1 MRLGFAV
8 KVLGEPGLRSHDSR
22 RWQNSPHLS
31 VSLAYLRDLFAYLGR
46 AGISMYRMAS
56 QLVPYATHP
65 GMPEFHGQVEECARE
80 LAALGEQA
88 RAQGLRLSFHPS
100 QYVVLNAPDEAL
112 AARGATEVEVQ
123 AQVLEAMGLGPEAVV
138 VVHVGGVYEGHT
150 AARERFVRRT
160 EALSARA
167 RSRLVVENDERAFS
181 VADVLWVHQRTGMR
195 VVFDYLH
202 HLNNP
207 GGMDV
212 VEAALAA
219 LQTWPAS
226 ETPKVHFSSPRTE
239 MRVVRR
245 QDPETGRQVE
255 VLQPP
260 LWTQHSDYVNPF
272 EFIAFL
278 RRMEAEG
285 ARSFDV
291 MLEAKAKDLALLRLR
306 EDLARLAPEWAARL
320 RADPF
325 L

>member
-22 RWQNSPHLS
+22 RWQNGPHLS
-31 VSLAYLRDLFAYLGR
+31 VSLAYLRDLFAYLER

-65 GMPEFHGQVEECARE
+65 EMPAFHGQVEECARE
-80 LAALGEQA
+80 LAALGEKA
-88 RAQGLRLSFHPS
+88 RALDLRLSFHPS

-112 AARGATEVEVQ
+112 AARGMAEVEVQ
-123 AQVLEAMGLGPEAVV
+123 ARVLEAMGLGPEAVV
-138 VVHVGGVYEGHT
+138 VVHVGGLYEGRA
-150 AARERFVRRT
+150 AARERFARRA
-160 EALSARA
+160 EGLSAAARA
-167 RSRLVVENDERAFS
+167 RLVVENDERAFS
-181 VADVLWVHQRTGMR
+181 LADLLWIHQRTGLR

-212 VEAALAA
+212 AEAALAA
-219 LQTWPAS
+219 LRTWPAAQ
-226 ETPKVHFSSPRTE
+226 TPKVHFSSPRTE
-239 MRVVRR
+239 MRLVSQR
-245 QDPETGRQVE
+245 DPATGRQVE
-255 VLQPP
+255 VLRPP

-272 EFIAFL
+272 EFVAFL

-285 ARSFDV
+285 ARPFDV

-306 EDLARLAPEWAARL
+306 EDLASLAPEWAARV
-320 RADPF
+320 R
-325 L
+325 

>member
-22 RWQNSPHLS
+22 RWQNGPHLS
-31 VSLAYLRDLFAYLGR
+31 VSLAYLRDIFAYLER

-65 GMPEFHGQVEECARE
+65 GMPAFHGQVEECARE
-80 LAALGEQA
+80 LAALGERA

-100 QYVVLNAPDEAL
+100 QYVVLDAPDDAL
-112 AARGATEVEVQ
+112 ARRGAADVETQ

-138 VVHVGGVYEGHT
+138 VVHVGGVYDGH
-150 AARERFVRRT
+150 AAAQERFVRRY
-160 EALSARA
+160 EALSSVA

-181 VADVLWVHQRTGMR
+181 VDDVLWVHQRTGVR

-207 GGMDV
+207 GSMDV

-219 LQTWPAS
+219 LQTWPPT
-226 ETPKVHFSSPRTE
+226 EVPKVHFSSPRTE
-239 MRVVRR
+239 MRLVRQR
-245 QDPETGRQVE
+245 DPETSRQVE

-260 LWTQHSDYVNPF
+260 LWTQHSDFVNPF
-272 EFIAFL
+272 EFVAFL

-285 ARSFDV
+285 ARPFDV

-320 RADPF
+320 ERG
-325 L
+325 